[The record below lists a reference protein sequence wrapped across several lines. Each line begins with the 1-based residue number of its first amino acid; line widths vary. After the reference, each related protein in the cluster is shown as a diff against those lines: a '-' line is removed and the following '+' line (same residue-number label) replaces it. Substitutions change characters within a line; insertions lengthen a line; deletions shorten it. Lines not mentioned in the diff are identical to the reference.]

1 MQLQSEVQ
9 IQGERHHKER
19 LELLTA
25 LNHFQSKSDKAKTA
39 PGFFKV
45 EGEFNERVGKV
56 NGLTKEHLLS
66 LGN

>member
-1 MQLQSEVQ
+1 M
-9 IQGERHHKER
+9 
-19 LELLTA
+19 ELLTA

-45 EGEFNERVGKV
+45 EAEFNDRFEKV

-66 LGN
+66 WVIICQNVGEIAKTVEFA

>member
-1 MQLQSEVQ
+1 M
-9 IQGERHHKER
+9 
-19 LELLTA
+19 ELLTA

-66 LGN
+66 LGNQMTKMSDCEIAKTVEFT

>member
-1 MQLQSEVQ
+1 M
-9 IQGERHHKER
+9 
-19 LELLTA
+19 ELLTA
-25 LNHFQSKSDKAKTA
+25 LNHFQSKSNKTKTA

-45 EGEFNERVGKV
+45 EAEFNDRFGKV